1 MGKEMN
7 FKNILLGMVAIIL
20 SICLAF
26 LLFIATNQDA
36 LAKVHHTI
44 SSFSKM
50 GKVSAAKDIL
60 NISSNH
66 TAKASEK
73 NAAEQKAEIRY
84 NQLQQNKTEPTHTYS
99 AEECKIIAE
108 NYSKQH
114 YGKAMQLNQTDEN
127 NQDVTFTLQSDN
139 SKQDNEI
146 AINKMGK
153 IEPITAT
160 NK

>member
-1 MGKEMN
+1 MN
-7 FKNILLGMVAIIL
+7 FKNILLGMVAFIL

-84 NQLQQNKTEPTHTYS
+84 NQLQQNKTEPKHTYS

-114 YGKAMQLNQTDEN
+114 YGKAVQLNQTDET
-127 NQDVTFTLQSDN
+127 NQDVTFTLQSSN
-139 SKQDNEI
+139 HKQENEI

>member
-1 MGKEMN
+1 MN

-50 GKVSAAKDIL
+50 GKVSATKEIL
-60 NISSNH
+60 NINSNH

-73 NAAEQKAEIRY
+73 NAEEQKAEIRY
-84 NQLQQNKTEPTHTYS
+84 NQLQQNQTKPKHMYS
-99 AEECKIIAE
+99 AEECKIMAE
-108 NYSKQH
+108 NYSMQH
-114 YGKAMQLNQTDEN
+114 YGETIQLNQTDEN
-127 NQDVTFTLQSDN
+127 NQDVTFTLQSND
-139 SKQDNEI
+139 SKQPDEI